1 MVNPTR
7 KTFSV
12 NDFIET
18 FQTTI
23 IMDEVQFIEWVDRV
37 DQNQQA
43 DGMLLLQLINQQ
55 QQTIGK
61 ICRLFKDTG
70 ADKNNLFR
78 EIVFQLWKSASTD
91 YEKAKAPLWAYRI
104 ALTTALV
111 HNLINTT
118 QEPDTLQTLMILTDH
133 NVELINALKHL
144 ADDDK
149 VLMTLYLEDLSYTDI
164 ATITGLAETVVGVKL
179 NRIKKKV
186 QQHLPGSHQLSSIKL
201 MWQNTEVVPKS
212 SAELTE
218 IIAEHTAPLF
228 NIQTGFIPYALS
240 KGLVKG
246 NDIKRSL
253 EEACKKIKLVGLL
266 AIASRTIIFISLMLF
281 ARFTITNNTAWLWV
295 LGSTTLLFLI
305 HITLFSKTWTKRIGL
320 MKYTIDHFRSQREF
334 YKKEAV

>member
-1 MVNPTR
+1 
-7 KTFSV
+7 
-12 NDFIET
+12 
-18 FQTTI
+18 
-23 IMDEVQFIEWVDRV
+23 MDEVQFIELVDRA
-37 DQNQQA
+37 DQHQQA
-43 DGMLLLQLINQQ
+43 DGLLLLQLIDQH

-78 EIVFQLWKSASTD
+78 EIVFQLWKSASAD
-91 YEKAKAPLWAYRI
+91 YEKAKTPTWIYRI
-104 ALTTALV
+104 ALTTSIV
-111 HNLINTT
+111 HNMINATRS
-118 QEPDTLQTLMILTDH
+118 PDTLQTLMILTDH

-149 VLMTLYLEDLSYTDI
+149 ALMTLYLEDLSYTDI

-201 MWQNTEVVPKS
+201 MWQNTEIIPKS

-218 IIAEHTAPLF
+218 IIAEHTSPGF
-228 NIQTGFIPYALS
+228 NIQNGFMPYTLS
-240 KGLVKG
+240 KSMEKG

-253 EEACKKIKLVGLL
+253 EEAFKKIKLV
-266 AIASRTIIFISLMLF
+266 AMMTAVCRTLIFTGLMLF
-281 ARFTITNNTAWLWV
+281 ARFNITNNTAWLWV
-295 LGSTTLLFLI
+295 LASATLLFII
-305 HITLFSKTWTKRIGL
+305 HITLFSKTWTKRITQ

-334 YKKEAV
+334 YKKEAI